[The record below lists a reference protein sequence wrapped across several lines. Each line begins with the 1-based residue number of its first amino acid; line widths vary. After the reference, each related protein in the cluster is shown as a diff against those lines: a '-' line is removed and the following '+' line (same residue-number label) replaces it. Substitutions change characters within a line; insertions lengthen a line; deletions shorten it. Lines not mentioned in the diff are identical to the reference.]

1 LPLHGSVKVLDGI
14 LTGGVITV
22 VLENPVVR
30 GNFGLSDD
38 WLHGDVVVELRR
50 WVVVEED
57 GGNEAILRIE
67 DVDVVL
73 EVVMHDLVL

>member
-1 LPLHGSVKVLDGI
+1 MLDGI

-22 VLENPVVR
+22 ILENPLVL

-57 GGNEAILRIE
+57 GGNEAILRID

>member
-1 LPLHGSVKVLDGI
+1 VLDGI

-22 VLENPVVR
+22 ILENPLVL

-57 GGNEAILRIE
+57 GGNEAILRID

>member
-1 LPLHGSVKVLDGI
+1 VLDGI
-14 LTGGVITV
+14 LTGSVITV
-22 VLENPVVR
+22 VLENPVVL

>member
-1 LPLHGSVKVLDGI
+1 VLDGI

-22 VLENPVVR
+22 VLENPVVL

>member
-1 LPLHGSVKVLDGI
+1 MLDGI

-22 VLENPVVR
+22 VLENPVVL